1 MTELERLIK
10 GYWNDTLTMVERE
23 QLFELLGEYSIEED
37 SESYEDYIR
46 LLQQSPAEEN
56 RKDAHF
62 QGEWN
67 RLRSRTEVSGPATM
81 RSRWA
86 ILRDAAPT
94 RWWRRMSYAAAIVLV
109 IVAGWWWIRSSG
121 TGTGAVIEQGA
132 VVREV
137 VYANTGNAILDSVLP
152 DGSVVELY
160 PGATLRFER
169 NFDSVRRD
177 VYMNGRILFRV
188 GKEAGKPMVVYAG
201 RFSTTVLGTQF
212 EVNTGGTGTFTV
224 KLLQGKVVVKSMAV
238 GSAPMSDVY
247 LQPGELL
254 TYDLQKKKSVV
265 EKDEL
270 RQAGKQGDE
279 KQQHRTAVPELSFTD
294 IPLSILFKQ
303 LEAEYGVII
312 RCDTKLIEDKVYT
325 GTFFKTDSPKKILK
339 RIIKPYHL
347 NLHEEDSTFIIDQ
360 P

>member
-1 MTELERLIK
+1 
-10 GYWNDTLTMVERE
+10 MVERE
-23 QLFELLGEYSIEED
+23 QLFELLGEYSVEED
-37 SESYEDYIR
+37 SESYDDYIR

-62 QGEWN
+62 QGEWS
-67 RLRSRTEVSGPATM
+67 RLSSRIDVD
-81 RSRWA
+81 R
-86 ILRDAAPT
+86 APT

-109 IVAGWWWIRSSG
+109 VVVGGWWIRWSG
-121 TGTGAVIEQGA
+121 TRTDAVIKPESMA
-132 VVREV
+132 REV
-137 VYANTGNAILDSVLP
+137 VYANTHSAILDSVLP

-177 VYMNGRILFRV
+177 VYMNGKIVFRV
-188 GKEAGKPMVVYAG
+188 GKEVNKPFTVYAG

-212 EVNTGGTGTFTV
+212 EVNTAGTGTFTV
-224 KLLQGKVVVKSMAV
+224 KLLQGKVVVRSMAE

-270 RQAGKQGDE
+270 RQAEKPGDE
-279 KQQHRTAVPELSFTD
+279 KRQHRAAVPELSFTD

-303 LEAEYGVII
+303 LEAEYGVFI
-312 RCDTKLIEDKVYT
+312 RCDAKLIEDKVYT
-325 GTFFKTDSPKKILK
+325 GTFFKTDSPEKILK

-347 NLHEEDSTFIIDQ
+347 DLHEEDGTIIIDQ

>member
-10 GYWNDTLTMVERE
+10 GYWDGTLTRGERE

-37 SESYEDYIR
+37 SESYADYIR

-62 QGEWN
+62 QEEWN
-67 RLRSRTEVSGPATM
+67 RLRSSIEVAGPATM

-94 RWWRRMSYAAAIVLV
+94 RLWRRMSYAAAIALV
-109 IVAGWWWIRSSG
+109 VVAGWWWIRSSG
-121 TGTGAVIEQGA
+121 TRTDAVLKQESA
-132 VVREV
+132 VREV
-137 VYANTGNAILDSVLP
+137 VYTNKHSAILDTVLP
-152 DGSVVELY
+152 DGSAVELY

-169 NFDSVRRD
+169 NFDSIQRD
-177 VYMNGRILFRV
+177 VHMDGRIVFRV
-188 GKEAGKPMVVYAG
+188 GKEAGKPFTVFAG

-212 EVNTGGTGTFTV
+212 EVNTAGAGTFTV
-224 KLLQGKVVVKSMAV
+224 KLSQGKVVVRSMAE
-238 GSAPMSDVY
+238 GAAPMSDVY

-270 RQAGKQGDE
+270 RPAAKPGDE
-279 KQQHRTAVPELSFTD
+279 KRQHRAAIPELSFTD

-312 RCDTKLIEDKVYT
+312 QCDTKLIEDKVYT
-325 GTFFKTDSPKKILK
+325 GTFFKTDNPKKILK

-347 NLHEEDSTFIIDQ
+347 DLHEEDNTFIIVQ